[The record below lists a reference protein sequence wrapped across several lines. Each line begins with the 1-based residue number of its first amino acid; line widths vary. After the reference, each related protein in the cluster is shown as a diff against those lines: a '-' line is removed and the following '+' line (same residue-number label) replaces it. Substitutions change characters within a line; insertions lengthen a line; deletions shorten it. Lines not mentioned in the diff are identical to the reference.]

1 MIFAYESL
9 PFLHAREGPCP
20 TSFHPTG
27 DHKTVNVYR
36 RHHGITEVLMV
47 RQQTGFEPGR
57 IVSRVRRV
65 LGIDQER
72 KSEELIARSPELEF
86 DKTTVNA

>member
-36 RHHGITEVLMV
+36 SHHGITEVLKV
-47 RQQTGFEPGR
+47 RAKLCG
-57 IVSRVRRV
+57 RV
-65 LGIDQER
+65 LGIDQEQ
-72 KSEELIARSPELEF
+72 KSEELIARSPEFEF